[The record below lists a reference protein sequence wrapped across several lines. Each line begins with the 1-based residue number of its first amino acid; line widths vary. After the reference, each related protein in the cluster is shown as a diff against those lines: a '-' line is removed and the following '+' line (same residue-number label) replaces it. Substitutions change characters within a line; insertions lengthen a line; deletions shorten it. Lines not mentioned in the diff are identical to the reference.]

1 MCKRRNLFI
10 LEISSNWY
18 VTIYDYIISFIFD
31 EPVMWTLIMI
41 WPSLSNN
48 RLWYK
53 CLCGCVSLCDCKTNV
68 SNQFAYWLIT
78 TWYII
83 WKSSLC
89 KQYQKGFHANHLRW
103 RMLLWTHHAGK
114 SAKAGVSWASS
125 LVIWLWWRSFYVR
138 AVHSCVCIILSCLL
152 VIVYLQWYSWPVVG
166 YPVSCA
172 WYMVLQSANVFYNV
186 WSCVIW

>member
-18 VTIYDYIISFIFD
+18 VTIYDYNISFIFD

-53 CLCGCVSLCDCKTNV
+53 CLCGRVSLCDCKTNV

-89 KQYQKGFHANHLRW
+89 KQCQKGFHGNHLRW

-152 VIVYLQWYSWPVVG
+152 INCVLALELMTSCRLPGVVR
-166 YPVSCA
+166 
-172 WYMVLQSANVFYNV
+172 MVHGTQSANIFYNV